1 VKLRCASCG
10 ADFPL
15 ERDAPFQVCP
25 FCRSTL
31 FLDRARTFLRFA
43 LRPAVDPSRAR
54 LLLLAAV
61 RRMEL
66 PVLPVQEVRPCWVPF
81 WSRRGRESE
90 GALPAL
96 SPRPCWLRDYRLP
109 PSEARVAGGEEASFA
124 PLEGVEEIS
133 SAWMEEGE
141 AGEYRLFLVPFYRL
155 AFGLGEAPFVA
166 WVDAV
171 SGAVRFERTPPPL
184 TAALSRRYWGAMVG
198 LFALF
203 FAESFLLPTGL
214 AVAAVLV
221 SSFVS
226 LPLLGKVVGRG

>member
-1 VKLRCASCG
+1 VKVRCASCG
-10 ADFPL
+10 ADFLL
-15 ERDAPFQVCP
+15 ERDASFQVCP
-25 FCRSTL
+25 YCRCTL

-43 LRPAVDPSRAR
+43 LKPAVDPVRAR

-66 PVLPVQEVRPCWVPF
+66 PVLPVQELRPCWVPF

-96 SPRPCWLRDYRLP
+96 SPRPSWLRGYRLP

-124 PLEGVEEIS
+124 PLEAVEEVS
-133 SAWMEEGE
+133 TAWMGDGE
-141 AGEYRLFLVPFYRL
+141 AGEYRLFLVPFYRV
-155 AFGLGEAPFVA
+155 AFGSGEAPFVA
-166 WVDAV
+166 WVEAV

-203 FAESFLLPTGL
+203 FAESFLLPAGPAL
-214 AVAAVLV
+214 AAVLV
-221 SSFVS
+221 SALVSFPV
-226 LPLLGKVVGRG
+226 LRKVAGGG